1 MSLTPGL
8 TLYDPDLVTV
18 AFGPIIVDGYADG
31 EFVAIEPAS
40 EIFTRYAG
48 TDGKITR
55 SKQLRRDATI
65 TFTLASSSATND
77 ALTAVAELDRR
88 APNGAGILPLF
99 IRDNGGRALYTA
111 AQAWIEALPSVTF
124 DRQAT
129 PRAWVL
135 ACADLIRVDGG
146 N

>member
-1 MSLTPGL
+1 MALTPGL
-8 TLYDPDLVTV
+8 TLYDPDQVTV
-18 AFGPIIVDGYADG
+18 AFGPVIVDGYADG
-31 EFVAIEPAS
+31 EFVSIEPAS
-40 EIFTRYAG
+40 EIFTRYVG
-48 TDGKITR
+48 TDGKVTR

-77 ALTAVAELDRR
+77 ALTAIAELDRS
-88 APNGAGILPLF
+88 APNGAGIYPLF

-111 AQAWIEALPSVTF
+111 AQAWIEALPTVTF

-135 ACADLIRVDGG
+135 ACANLVRVDGG